1 MRLVHITFC
10 SHFGIIL
17 IILGLM
23 SIVGLVLFVS
33 LNRWTQSEK

>member
-1 MRLVHITFC
+1 
-10 SHFGIIL
+10 
-17 IILGLM
+17 LM

>member
-1 MRLVHITFC
+1 S

>member
-1 MRLVHITFC
+1 
-10 SHFGIIL
+10 
-17 IILGLM
+17 LGLM

>member
-1 MRLVHITFC
+1 
-10 SHFGIIL
+10 IL

-23 SIVGLVLFVS
+23 SIVGLVLFVI